1 MPPDSH
7 SAHAG
12 PMPTATA
19 PTTDAPTRAVA
30 LADAAR
36 LFRASGNH
44 VGAEATYR
52 RALCVLREGLIPM
65 DHEAQRVVRRGYAA
79 LLVELG
85 RDRDAAEL
93 EREIVTNQ
101 PTTSKGRN
109 P

>member
-1 MPPDSH
+1 MPPDSW
-7 SAHAG
+7 SAHARVVET
-12 PMPTATA
+12 TAA
-19 PTTDAPTRAVA
+19 VRTDAPTRAVA

-44 VGAEATYR
+44 AGAEATYR
-52 RALCVLREGLIPM
+52 RALCVLREAAIPM
-65 DHEAQRVVRRGYAA
+65 DHDAQRVVRRGYAA

-93 EREIVTNQ
+93 EREIVMNQ
-101 PTTSKGRN
+101 PATSKGIT

>member
-1 MPPDSH
+1 MPPNSG

-12 PMPTATA
+12 LMPTATA
-19 PTTDAPTRAVA
+19 RTTDAATRAVA

-44 VGAEATYR
+44 AGAEATYR
-52 RALCVLREGLIPM
+52 RALCVLREASIPM
-65 DHEAQRVVRRGYAA
+65 DHEAQGVVRRGYAA

-85 RDRDAAEL
+85 RDRDAADL
-93 EREIVTNQ
+93 ECEIVTNQ
-101 PTTSKGRN
+101 PTTSKGRI